1 MRASLSRRLVL
12 GGLAGSALWRGG
24 HAAEAA
30 AHALT
35 VGCWGGAYAAA
46 LRAVVDAPLAT
57 EAGVSVQQATSGE
70 QERIARITAPGTQAR
85 LDVVLISD
93 VDAYR
98 LSLRQVFRP
107 VTTAGV
113 GDLPHVL
120 PALRV
125 PYGVPQAQTAMCV
138 VYNPAKV
145 RTAPRGFTALFEAAR
160 TGQAGFSSELA
171 VHNLAAAAVTRSAGP
186 ASLEGAKSIFTALKK
201 AGKLRLYPDNEA
213 LGQALASG
221 EIAMA
226 PMWRSRAYVWRQG
239 GRELRCVTPVE
250 GAIPFVILGCVPHAG
265 AHTGGPQTGGPQTGG
280 PQTGGPQTGGPQTG
294 GPQTGGSQT
303 GGSPTGG
310 SPTAAAMLYL
320 ERLLRPDVQG
330 EMARRL
336 GLLPTVDTAHIDR
349 KLLQQ
354 IGFTGAQRARFR
366 PLSLDAVARNGV
378 SLRQFW
384 NHELA

>member
-35 VGCWGGAYAAA
+35 VGCWDGAYAAA
-46 LRAVVDAPLAT
+46 LRAVVDVPMAA
-57 EAGVSVQQATSGE
+57 EAGVTVQQATSSE
-70 QERIARITAPGTQAR
+70 QERIARIAMPGTQPR
-85 LDVVLISD
+85 LDVALISD

-98 LSLRQVFRP
+98 LSLRQIFRP

-138 VYNPAKV
+138 VYDPAKV
-145 RTAPRGFTALFEAAR
+145 RTAPRGFAALFEAAR
-160 TGQAGFSSELA
+160 DGRAGFSSELA

-186 ASLEGAKSIFTALKK
+186 ASLEAAKSVFTALKK

-213 LGQALASG
+213 LGHALASG

-239 GRELRCVTPVE
+239 GRDLRCVIPAE
-250 GAIPFVILGCVPHAG
+250 GAIPFVILGCVPQGTPQG
-265 AHTGGPQTGGPQTGG
+265 APPGAPHGAPHGGPQTA
-280 PQTGGPQTGGPQTG
+280 
-294 GPQTGGSQT
+294 S
-303 GGSPTGG
+303 
-310 SPTAAAMLYL
+310 AMLYL

-336 GLLPTVDTAHIDR
+336 GLLPTVDTAHIDA

-354 IGFTGAQRARFR
+354 IGFTAGQRARFR

-378 SLRQFW
+378 ALRQFW
-384 NHELA
+384 NRELA

>member
-12 GGLAGSALWRGG
+12 GGLAGSALARGG

-30 AHALT
+30 AHLLT
-35 VGCWGGAYAAA
+35 VGCWGGAYADA

-57 EAGVSVQQATSGE
+57 EAGVTVQQAVSGE
-70 QERIARITAPGTQAR
+70 PERVARIAAPGQAR
-85 LDVVLISD
+85 LDVALLSD

-113 GDLPHVL
+113 ADLPHVL
-120 PALRV
+120 SALRV

-138 VYNPAKV
+138 VYDPAKV
-145 RTAPRGFTALFEAAR
+145 RAAPRGFTALFEAAR
-160 TGQAGFSSELA
+160 NGQAGFSSELA

-186 ASLEGAKSIFTALKK
+186 ANLESAKSIFTALKK

-213 LGQALASG
+213 LGQALTSG

-226 PMWRSRAYVWRQG
+226 PMWRSRAYVWHQA
-239 GRELRCVTPVE
+239 GRELRCATPVE
-250 GAIPFVILGCVPHAG
+250 GAIPFVILGCVPQ
-265 AHTGGPQTGGPQTGG
+265 GGTQTA
-280 PQTGGPQTGGPQTG
+280 
-294 GPQTGGSQT
+294 S
-303 GGSPTGG
+303 
-310 SPTAAAMLYL
+310 AMLYL
-320 ERLLRPDVQG
+320 ERLLHPDVQV

-336 GLLPTVDTAHIDR
+336 GLLPTVDTAHIDG

-366 PLSLDAVARNGV
+366 PLSLAAVARNGV
-378 SLRQFW
+378 ALRQFW
-384 NHELA
+384 NRELA